1 MKRSLQLLG
10 AALACVAAATTFVQA
25 SIESFTLE
33 TMLARVDNAVV
44 GKIVDRHVFKATD
57 PDDGT
62 MYFTTITV
70 EGNSLIDGKPMT
82 LPVTYYGG
90 WINEDEG
97 STTSVTP
104 EPSETALGKQ
114 VVAFYIEND
123 EMGYGVGG
131 NQLFA
136 MHGGLF
142 QVVQRRSKVLA
153 LGKGT
158 GFAIDANVEMTKLR
172 TRTQKIVG
180 DLQAQGK
187 QFK

>member
-10 AALACVAAATTFVQA
+10 AAALACVAATTYVQA

-57 PDDGT
+57 PVDGT

-70 EGNSLIDGKPMT
+70 EGNSLLDGAPMT

-104 EPSETALGKQ
+104 EASETALGKN
-114 VVAFYIEND
+114 VIAFYIEND

-153 LGKGT
+153 LGKGQ
-158 GFAIDANVEMTKLR
+158 GFAIDANIEMSKLR
-172 TRTQKIVG
+172 GRTQKIVS
-180 DLQAQGK
+180 DLKAQGK
-187 QFK
+187 EFK